1 MVFIKKLEMRAF
13 KSFGTKTISIQF
25 DKGLTAI
32 TGPNGSGK
40 SNIIDAIRFCLGENS
55 PRLLRQPRLTEL
67 IYNGGE
73 GVARPPATR
82 VSISFDN
89 TSRTIPVDSSIVTI
103 TRELRSSG
111 ENVYLLNGRRVLK
124 SSLSELLG
132 IARIAPEGL
141 NIVPQGMATRIAQI
155 SSEEKRKLIEQ
166 VVGVSQFDEKKTE
179 AMRQLNDADMKLQV
193 ALARIGEIKN
203 RVDSLEGERND
214 QLRLKQLEDEIRWL
228 KAVVASKGIVTIRR
242 QIVETE
248 RKRTEHGQNLE
259 NHQKRSIEILGEIQ
273 QIESE
278 RSGFISG
285 VVDGAGGRHAELQFA
300 LAKINT
306 EIEKLNN
313 DIPESRSIVV
323 KAEEALPLV
332 TKMRDSRRNDLHNI
346 STRITELTTQLR
358 TSEKEKT
365 QTERSLTMNQR
376 TRGRLGR
383 RVQSTQK
390 RNEKLEERIMKS
402 EELLANLAGEMGLLK
417 NRHEL
422 EADRLRG
429 FEEKSASFLKTLE
442 ELEGHVKQLATLEKL
457 ERDSLGKIT
466 LTASSKAERK
476 QELEEEVARS
486 LSVLKH
492 ASETVLKFESSRSAA
507 EQFRPGDVGIKR
519 LEELS
524 SAGALEGY
532 MGKLA
537 ESLEYP
543 QEFEQ
548 AVLAIG
554 GKWMNAAVVTDIPHM
569 LHIAETA
576 KRMKVGRIVIMPLSE
591 VNGSKQITSPGFDD
605 TIGTVSS
612 IIKSPIE
619 WNGLVNFLFGDTIL
633 VRSPRTAYEIALGG
647 VRSVTQ
653 AGDVFEPLTTAVEV
667 GHIQQIESLLDL
679 PDEASFS
686 AIKKSVDSLNEIIRK
701 RKADLERLGHTGLDL
716 DNEKM
721 NRFVSVERLKTE
733 AFSVEKFLTKYRDL
747 ERSISKKISV
757 QREAGRKLEMSI
769 ERTNKRISARRALTD
784 GFRQKVTESEIGAL
798 NEEIVQL
805 ETKRSQLTTRLEE
818 SSNTI
823 RDTITELTRIKGSL
837 EHEVQP
843 SVDRL
848 DQQILDTQGE
858 LSENRNLLET
868 SEPRLEE
875 LAARK
880 KELDHDEA
888 ELLKS
893 SKKSRQVL
901 ETYES
906 KLSSIRRRE
915 EIIRKSI
922 SDVEREKYDAQKTIE
937 SLREAEQRY
946 LSELTLY
953 GYNAPV
959 EVFEGSDLI
968 LHQLNSEY
976 ETLRGGVNLLAE
988 RSYQDVFTGYKNL
1001 SVRQNQLEEERN
1013 HIVQFIEGVDSDKRK
1028 IFLESF
1034 EKIDKG
1040 LRTIFSQIV
1049 EDGAAWLEL
1058 EKPED
1063 IFSSGV
1069 SLMAQFPNKVPRES
1083 NSVSGGE
1090 QTVSALSLI
1099 LAIQSVYPSPL
1110 YLFDEVDAHLDVV
1123 NSDRLAELLDKKGA
1137 SSQIAVLTLKDSVIS
1152 KANFV
1157 YGVYLAGSFTG
1168 VSDGKKRMISQVV
1181 KYRPAIE
1188 VAVKN
1193 G

>member
-13 KSFGTKTISIQF
+13 KSFGTKTISVQF
-25 DKGLTAI
+25 DQGLTAI

-40 SNIIDAIRFCLGENS
+40 SNIVDAIRFCLGENS
-55 PRLLRQPRLTEL
+55 PRMLRVPRLTSL
-67 IYNGGE
+67 IYDGGE

-89 TSRTIPVDSSIVTI
+89 TSRTIPVDSSIVTV

-111 ENVYLLNGRRVLK
+111 ENAYLLNGRRVLK
-124 SSLSELLG
+124 SSLSEILG
-132 IARIAPEGL
+132 IALITPEGL
-141 NIVPQGMATRIAQI
+141 NIVPQGMVTRIAEI
-155 SSEEKRKLIEQ
+155 TPEEKRKLIEQ

-179 AMRQLNDADMKLQV
+179 AMKQLNDADMKLQV

-228 KAVVASKGIVTIRR
+228 KAVVASKGFASIRR
-242 QIVETE
+242 QIVETG
-248 RKRTEHGQNLE
+248 RKQNEYGQNLE
-259 NHQKRSIEILGEIQ
+259 NLQKRSTEILGEIQ

-300 LAKINT
+300 LAKVNT
-306 EIEKLNN
+306 EIEKLTH
-313 DIPESRSIVV
+313 DIPESRKLVT
-323 KAEEALPLV
+323 KTEEALPLL
-332 TKMRDSRRNDLHNI
+332 TQMRNSRRNDLQSI
-346 STRITELTTQLR
+346 STRIMELTTQLR
-358 TSEKEKT
+358 TSEKEKK

-376 TRGRLGR
+376 TRDRLER

-390 RNEKLEERIMKS
+390 RTEKLEERIRKS
-402 EELLANLAGEMGLLK
+402 EELLANLAGGLGLLR

-422 EADRLRG
+422 EAGSLRG
-429 FEEKSASFLKTLE
+429 FEERSASFLKTLE
-442 ELEGHVKQLATLEKL
+442 ELEGHVKQLANLEKL
-457 ERDSLGKIT
+457 ERNSLDKTT

-476 QELEEEVARS
+476 QELEEEMARS

-492 ASETVLKFESSRSAA
+492 ASETVLKFEFGRSAA

-532 MGKLA
+532 IGKLA

-569 LHIAETA
+569 LRIAETA
-576 KRMKVGRIVIMPLSE
+576 KRMRVGRIAIMPLSE
-591 VNGSKQITSPGFDD
+591 VRGSKQITSPKLDD
-605 TIGTVSS
+605 AIGTVSS
-612 IIKSPIE
+612 IIKSPVAWE
-619 WNGLVNFLFGDTIL
+619 GLVNFLFGDTIL
-633 VRSPRTAYEIALGG
+633 VRSPRIAYDIALGG

-686 AIKKSVDSLNEIIRK
+686 AIKESVDSLTETIRK

-716 DNEKM
+716 EHEKM
-721 NRFVSVERLKTE
+721 NRLVAVERLKTE
-733 AFSVEKFLTKYRDL
+733 AFSVGTFLTKYRDV
-747 ERSISKKISV
+747 EHSISKKISK
-757 QREAGRKLEMSI
+757 QREAQRKLELSI
-769 ERTNKRISARRALTD
+769 ERMNKRISALQSLTD
-784 GFRQKVTESEIGAL
+784 GSRQKMTESEIGPL

-818 SSNTI
+818 GSNTI

-837 EHEVQP
+837 EHDVQP
-843 SVDRL
+843 SVNRL
-848 DQQILDTQGE
+848 DQQILGTQDE
-858 LSENRNLLET
+858 LSENRALLEI

-875 LAARK
+875 LTAKK

-893 SKKSRQVL
+893 SKKSRQLL
-901 ETYES
+901 ETYDG
-906 KLSSIRRRE
+906 KLSSVRRRE
-915 EIIRKSI
+915 DIIRKSI
-922 SDVEREKYDAQKTIE
+922 SGVEREKYDAKKTIE
-937 SLREAEQRY
+937 NLREAEQRY

-959 EVFEGSDLI
+959 EIFEGSDLI

-1013 HIVQFIEGVDSDKRK
+1013 HIVRFIEGVDSDKRK
-1028 IFLESF
+1028 IFVESF

-1049 EDGAAWLEL
+1049 EGGAAWLEL

-1069 SLMAQFPNKVPRES
+1069 SLMTQFPGKVPRES
-1083 NSVSGGE
+1083 NAVSGGE
-1090 QTVSALSLI
+1090 RTVCALSLI
-1099 LAIQSVYPSPL
+1099 LAIQLVYPSPV
-1110 YLFDEVDAHLDVV
+1110 YLFDEIDAHLDAV
-1123 NSDRLAELLDKKGA
+1123 NTDRIAEILREKGET
-1137 SSQIAVLTLKDSVIS
+1137 SQITMLTLKDSVIS
-1152 KANFV
+1152 KANIV
-1157 YGVYLAGSFTG
+1157 YGVYLTGS
-1168 VSDGKKRMISQVV
+1168 ISQVV